1 MTSNNNTSKKTTAP
15 PRSSSPAR
23 PRIRK
28 KRVLPNR
35 QANRSFA
42 SSCSTL
48 TSIGEDYLN
57 QNGDIPDDASLLSW
71 EEDLHGELFQEQH
84 PKNSNSRNNYQ
95 HSNNS
100 SIDHVDFDLEF
111 SGLHLSNKS
120 HKSSRRSHNNEDCH
134 SESFHDSFSMGASL
148 GSGAFGHV
156 HRCHMIIQTKAHKR
170 LSNHNDNTNRKD
182 SKQDDSNNNNSGDCS
197 QTSFA
202 VKSVAAEH
210 YNPQE
215 IDILQQYLQDCP
227 TVVHIQS
234 VFHEAQESLIV
245 MEEMHGGDLL
255 QRIATK
261 LCYPEDQAQRV
272 MRTLL
277 ETIQYC
283 HDRGVAHCDI
293 KPENIL
299 LVSPDSDT
307 DIKLTD
313 FGMAK
318 VFLEDEPRDDT
329 NNHSSIPHK
338 IHFNMLE
345 MEGSAEY
352 AAPEVFNRSED
363 DTIGYDERCD
373 IWSCGVCLYVL
384 LAGYA
389 PFEADTADD
398 MIATVGKGKFKFH
411 KRYWKDVSKDAKR
424 LIVKLMQVDPDKRC
438 TIQEALASPWLKQIE
453 DAESHT

>member
-1 MTSNNNTSKKTTAP
+1 MTSNSKKAP
-15 PRSSSPAR
+15 KASSSR
-23 PRIRK
+23 GSNRIRK

-35 QANRSFA
+35 NANKSFA

-48 TSIGEDYLN
+48 SSIGEDYLN
-57 QNGDIPDDASLLSW
+57 KHGDFDIPDDASLLSW
-71 EEDLHGELFQEQH
+71 EEDLHGSLFQDDI
-84 PKNSNSRNNYQ
+84 KNSKTKTKNQ

-100 SIDHVDFDLEF
+100 SIEHVDFDLEF
-111 SGLHLSNKS
+111 SGLHLSGNNQC
-120 HKSSRRSHNNEDCH
+120 SSRRSSHNNE
-134 SESFHDSFSMGASL
+134 STSFHDSFSMGASL
-148 GSGAFGHV
+148 GSGAFGNV
-156 HRCHMIIQTKAHKR
+156 HRCHMIIQKTPHKR
-170 LSNHNDNTNRKD
+170 MSND
-182 SKQDDSNNNNSGDCS
+182 NNNNNDTANRKEDESNSNGDS

-215 IDILQQYLQDCP
+215 IEILQHYLQDCP

-234 VFHEAQESLIV
+234 VFHEAEESLIV

-261 LCYPEDQAQRV
+261 LCYPEDQAQIV
-272 MRTLL
+272 FRTLL
-277 ETIQYC
+277 ETLQYC

-318 VFLEDEPRDDT
+318 VFLESPEPYDIGSNDDDNDNLGGST
-329 NNHSSIPHK
+329 K
-338 IHFNMLE
+338 IKFNMLE

-352 AAPEVFNRSED
+352 AAPEVFNRPED

-389 PFEADTADD
+389 PFEADTADE
-398 MIATVGKGKFKFH
+398 MIAAVGEGKFKFH

-424 LIVKLMQVDPDKRC
+424 LIVKMLQVDPDKRC
-438 TIQEALASPWLKQIE
+438 TIEEALASPWLK
-453 DAESHT
+453 